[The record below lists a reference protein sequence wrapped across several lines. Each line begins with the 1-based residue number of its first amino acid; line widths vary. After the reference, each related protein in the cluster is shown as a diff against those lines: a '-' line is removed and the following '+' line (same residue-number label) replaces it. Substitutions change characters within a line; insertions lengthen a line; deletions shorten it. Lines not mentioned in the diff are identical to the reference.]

1 MTIVRGN
8 KLWTTLAILLLSAG
22 FTLINASVSSAEVT
36 TGMAL
41 KLKFLESIRS
51 GRSKRGDMIRFAV
64 VDDVKTS
71 DGRILIPDGTKAFG
85 TVTNSRSSGL
95 LGRRGALDFSV
106 DYTYSWDNKKVELT
120 ANKEKRGG
128 GSQGATIAAG
138 IIIAPIA
145 LLFRGSNISVQEG
158 TELTAY
164 LAEDIRPGSGTTY
177 PGKGATYPVET
188 RSRMQTLLDN
198 MKNRRDGTPSYP
210 GASAY
215 TPSQSYK
222 RVNMFNG
229 DFFIGTIASENDEV
243 YVMETKSGQIE
254 INKAEVESMQ
264 TVKM

>member
-1 MTIVRGN
+1 
-8 KLWTTLAILLLSAG
+8 
-22 FTLINASVSSAEVT
+22 
-36 TGMAL
+36 
-41 KLKFLESIRS
+41 
-51 GRSKRGDMIRFAV
+51 MIRFAV

-138 IIIAPIA
+138 ILIAPIA

-215 TPSQSYK
+215 SGAQSNNQTPSNMGSPSYPGEQSYPGAQSFTPSQSYK

-254 INKAEVESMQ
+254 INKADVESMQ